1 MGHVKHLIIRYVD
14 GELSAAQEKRVRTH
28 LTACPACREALDQQ
42 TRVSSDLKLA
52 LRYLPAP
59 GPARTDVWWRAIR
72 QPTPRRRTVV
82 FVPVLMCLAFLLLS
96 MIGPHQQV
104 YARPVSTT
112 VAAAAPALNTT
123 LYPPSPAGD
132 GVLPS
137 DASMTPAEEDA
148 GDSLTE
154 APTPA
159 PERRSPDYAEPIVSP
174 VPPPAQTAK
183 TR

>member
-1 MGHVKHLIIRYVD
+1 MGHIKHLIIRYVD
-14 GELSAAQEKRVRTH
+14 GELSAEQEKRVRTH
-28 LTACPACREALDQQ
+28 LAACPACRRALDQQ
-42 TRVSSDLKLA
+42 TRVSSDMKLT

-59 GPARTDVWWRAIR
+59 GPARVDAWWRAIR

-82 FVPVLMCLAFLLLS
+82 FVPVLMSLALLLLS
-96 MIGPHQQV
+96 MIGPHQQA
-104 YARPVSTT
+104 YARPASTT

-123 LYPPSPAGD
+123 LYPPSPAGND
-132 GVLPS
+132 ASPS
-137 DASMTPAEEDA
+137 DAGVMPAEGGAE
-148 GDSLTE
+148 SRLTE

-174 VPPPAQTAK
+174 VPPPVQTTK

>member
-1 MGHVKHLIIRYVD
+1 MQHVKHLIIRYVD

-28 LTACPACREALDQQ
+28 LAACPACREALDQQ

-59 GPARTDVWWRAIR
+59 GPTRADAWWRAIR

-82 FVPVLMCLAFLLLS
+82 FVPVLMSLALLLLS
-96 MIGPHQQV
+96 MIGPHQQA
-104 YARPVSTT
+104 YARPASTT
-112 VAAAAPALNTT
+112 VAAVAPALNTT
-123 LYPPSPAGD
+123 LYPPSPAED
-132 GVLPS
+132 GASPS
-137 DASMTPAEEDA
+137 DEGSA
-148 GDSLTE
+148 GSRPTD